1 MAERGAG
8 GQQHL
13 EDADTEAA
21 EEGGGRDERCGA
33 GGSGGEGQGLGRE
46 RAAGG
51 GDEKGGKAAEVTDR
65 ARHSAGRIIEIL
77 LQRCSDVDESITPLI
92 HDIASLL

>member
-13 EDADTEAA
+13 EDVDTEAA

-51 GDEKGGKAAEVTDR
+51 GDEKGGKAAEVTEG
-65 ARHSAGRIIEIL
+65 ARQWQGPQIL
-77 LQRCSDVDESITPLI
+77 TY
-92 HDIASLL
+92 